1 LRRSLLT
8 VENAAYIGLSRQ
20 MTLRRELD
28 IAANNIANADTTGF
42 KVEQLMVSAEVGE
55 NARNASIRPGASF
68 VLDRGVGRDFGQGSL
83 QQTGRDLDFAIDGEG
98 VFFRIQDGGGEAYT
112 RDGAF
117 TVGPEGE
124 LVTKA
129 GLPVLGDGAPIV
141 IDPVRGP
148 ISVATDGTISQQG
161 QPVGR
166 LDLARF
172 DTLSVLSKDGDGL
185 YRNASN
191 AAPID
196 ATGVQVRQG
205 MLEGSNVNP
214 LIEITQLIE
223 ISRAYERATKMIDN
237 LQDLSRRSVERLGR
251 AN

>member
-1 LRRSLLT
+1 M
-8 VENAAYIGLSRQ
+8 ENAAYIGLSRQ

-42 KVEQLMVSAEVGE
+42 KVEQLLLGTEVG
-55 NARNASIRPGASF
+55 NRARNDAVRPGVSF
-68 VLDRGVGRDFGQGSL
+68 VLDKGVGRDFSQGSL

-98 VFFRIQDGGGEAYT
+98 VFFKVQDGATEAYT

-117 TVGPEGE
+117 TISPEGE

-129 GLPVLGDGAPIV
+129 GLPVLGEGGPIV
-141 IDPVRGP
+141 IDPAQGP
-148 ISVATDGTISQQG
+148 ITVADDGNISQNGIAIG
-161 QPVGR
+161 QLG
-166 LDLARF
+166 LARF

-191 AAPID
+191 AVPID
-196 ATGVQVRQG
+196 AAGAQVRQG

-214 LIEITQLIE
+214 LVEITQLIE
-223 ISRAYERATKMIDN
+223 ITRAYERASKMIEN
-237 LQDLSRRSVERLGR
+237 VTDLSRRSVERLGKSS
-251 AN
+251 

>member
-1 LRRSLLT
+1 

-42 KVEQLMVSAEVGE
+42 KVEQLLLGTEVG
-55 NARNASIRPGASF
+55 NRARNDAIRPSASF
-68 VLDRGVGRDFGQGSL
+68 VLDRGVGRDFSQGSL

-98 VFFRIQDGGGEAYT
+98 VFFKVQDGATEAYT

-117 TVGPEGE
+117 TISPEGE

-129 GLPVLGDGAPIV
+129 GLPVLGDGGPIT
-141 IDPVRGP
+141 IDPAKGA
-148 ISVATDGTISQQG
+148 ITVADDGNISQDGVTIG
-161 QPVGR
+161 QLG
-166 LDLARF
+166 LARF

-191 AAPID
+191 ASPID
-196 ATGVQVRQG
+196 ATGAQVRQG

-214 LIEITQLIE
+214 LVEITQLIE

-237 LQDLSRRSVERLGR
+237 VQELSRRSVERLGR
-251 AN
+251 ST

>member
-1 LRRSLLT
+1 

-42 KVEQLMVSAEVGE
+42 KVEQLLLGAEVG
-55 NARNASIRPGASF
+55 NRARNDAIRPGASF
-68 VLDRGVGRDFGQGSL
+68 VLDNGVGRDFSQGSL
-83 QQTGRDLDFAIDGEG
+83 EQTGRALDFAIEGEG
-98 VFFRIQDGGGEAYT
+98 VFFRIEDANSQGVGGEAYT

-117 TVGPEGE
+117 TISPEGV

-129 GLPVLGDGAPIV
+129 GRPVLGDGGPIT
-141 IDPVRGP
+141 IDPAQGAITVGD
-148 ISVATDGTISQQG
+148 DGTISQAG
-161 QPVGR
+161 AVIGTIG
-166 LDLARF
+166 LARF
-172 DTLSVLSKDGDGL
+172 EDLGVLSKDGDGL

-196 ATGVQVRQG
+196 AAGAQVRQG

-214 LIEITQLIE
+214 LIEITNLIE
-223 ISRAYERATKMIDN
+223 ISRAYERATKMVEN
-237 LQDLSRRSVERLGR
+237 VQELSRRSVERLGR
-251 AN
+251 TS

>member
-1 LRRSLLT
+1 M
-8 VENAAYIGLSRQ
+8 ENAAYIGLSRQ

-42 KVEQLMVSAEVGE
+42 KVEQLLLGTEIGGR
-55 NARNASIRPGASF
+55 ARNDAIRPSASF
-68 VLDRGVGRDFGQGSL
+68 VLDRGVGRDVSQGSL

-98 VFFRIQDGGGEAYT
+98 VFFKVQDGANEVYT

-117 TVGPEGE
+117 TISPEGE

-129 GLPVLGDGAPIV
+129 GLPVLGDGGPIV
-141 IDPVRGP
+141 IDPAQGP
-148 ISVATDGTISQQG
+148 ITVADDGNISQNGVTIG
-161 QPVGR
+161 QLG
-166 LDLARF
+166 LARF
-172 DTLSVLSKDGDGL
+172 DNLAVLSKEGDGL

-191 AAPID
+191 ATPID
-196 ATGVQVRQG
+196 AAGAQVRQG

-223 ISRAYERATKMIDN
+223 ISRAYERATKMIEN
-237 LQDLSRRSVERLGR
+237 VTELSRRSVERLGR
-251 AN
+251 ST

>member
-1 LRRSLLT
+1 M
-8 VENAAYIGLSRQ
+8 ENAAYIGLSRQ

-42 KVEQLMVSAEVGE
+42 KVEQLLLGTEVG
-55 NARNASIRPGASF
+55 NRARNDAIRPSASF
-68 VLDRGVGRDFGQGSL
+68 VLDRGVGRDFSQGSL

-98 VFFRIQDGGGEAYT
+98 VFFKVQDGATEAYT

-117 TVGPEGE
+117 TISPEGE

-129 GLPVLGDGAPIV
+129 GLPVLGDGGPIT
-141 IDPVRGP
+141 IDPAKGA
-148 ISVATDGTISQQG
+148 ITVADDGNISQDGVTIG
-161 QPVGR
+161 QLG
-166 LDLARF
+166 LARF

-191 AAPID
+191 ASPID
-196 ATGVQVRQG
+196 ATGAQVRQG

-214 LIEITQLIE
+214 LVKITQLIE

-237 LQDLSRRSVERLGR
+237 VQELSRRSVERLGR
-251 AN
+251 ST